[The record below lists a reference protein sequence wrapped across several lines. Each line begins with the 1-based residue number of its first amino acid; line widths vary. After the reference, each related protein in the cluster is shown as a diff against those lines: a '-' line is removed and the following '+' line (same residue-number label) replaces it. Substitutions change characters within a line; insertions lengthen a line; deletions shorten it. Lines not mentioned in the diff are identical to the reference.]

1 MKLKRV
7 SNALCSSKGE
17 FMKRI
22 TAIFSSLLLCAA
34 VLMAAPAKKI
44 TVLGVWGGQE
54 ADVFNAMCKA
64 FTDQTGIKV
73 DFEATRDLDAVVTTR
88 VEAGNPPDVC
98 ALTGPGKMAELA
110 RKGKLVQ
117 LTKILDMKAFSA
129 NYAPGWKDLG
139 SVDGKLYGIY
149 TKAAVK
155 GLVWYNP
162 KALKAAG
169 FAEPQNGWTWN
180 DMLALSA
187 KIEATGK
194 APWAVGVE
202 SGAASG
208 WVGTDWI
215 ENIMLRMYGPQKYK
229 DWYEGRLS
237 WTSPEMKK
245 VWQAFGQIV
254 ADPKMAFGG
263 SQYINATNFG
273 NAAAPL
279 FQNPPQAY
287 LHHQASFIQGF
298 ITDQFPGLK
307 PVQDFNFVGFPSI
320 DSKYSKAMEVAAD
333 LFVAFKATPEVKA
346 FMNYIASA
354 QAQSFWAA
362 GTGGL
367 GTNRNVSLTFYP
379 DALTKRAASLLNNT
393 EIVVFDASDMMKP
406 EMNNAF
412 WSAIVN
418 YINNPADLDSI
429 LAGLEK
435 VRLSAY
441 KK

>member
-1 MKLKRV
+1 
-7 SNALCSSKGE
+7 
-17 FMKRI
+17 MKRFV
-22 TAIFSSLLLCAA
+22 AALALLLVACALL
-34 VLMAAPAKKI
+34 VAAPKKV

-54 ADVFNAMCKA
+54 AEVFAAMCKA
-64 FTDQTGIKV
+64 FTDKTGIQV

-88 VEAGNPPDVC
+88 VEAGNPPDIC

-110 RKGKLVQ
+110 AKGKLTD
-117 LTKILDMKAFSA
+117 LSRLLDMDAFNR
-129 NYAPGWKDLG
+129 NYAQGWKDLG
-139 SVDGKLYGIY
+139 TVGGKLYGIY

-169 FAEPQNGWTWN
+169 IDEPKTGWTWA
-180 DMLALSA
+180 DMLAVSA
-187 KIEATGK
+187 RIEAMGK
-194 APWAVGVE
+194 APWAVGIE

-215 ENIMLRMYGPQKYK
+215 ENIFLRLYGPQKYK

-245 VWQAFGQIV
+245 AWETFGQVV

-263 SQYINATNFG
+263 GQYINATNFG

-279 FQNPPQAY
+279 FSDPPQAY
-287 LHHQASFIQGF
+287 FHHQASFIQGF
-298 ITDQFPGLK
+298 ITAQFPSLK
-307 PVQDFNFVGFPSI
+307 PVTDFNFVAFPSI
-320 DSKYSKAMEVAAD
+320 DTKYSKAMEVAAD
-333 LFVAFKATPEVKA
+333 LFVAFRATPEVKA

-354 QAQSFWAA
+354 EAQAYWAA

-367 GTNRNVSLTFYP
+367 GTNRNVALTFYP
-379 DALTKRAASLLNNT
+379 DALTKRAASILNQT

-406 EMNNAF
+406 QMNAAF
-412 WSAIVN
+412 WTAIVSYVN
-418 YINNPADLDSI
+418 KPSDLDSI
-429 LAGLEK
+429 LADLEK
-435 VRLSAY
+435 VRLDAY
-441 KK
+441 RK